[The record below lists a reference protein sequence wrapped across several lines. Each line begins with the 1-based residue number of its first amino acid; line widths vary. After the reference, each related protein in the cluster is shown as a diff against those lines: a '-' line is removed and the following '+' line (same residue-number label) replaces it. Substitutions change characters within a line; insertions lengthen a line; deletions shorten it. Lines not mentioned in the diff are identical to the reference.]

1 MRQVYCAFELSCED
15 CSGLR
20 VQSQDGRSLFARKKV
35 RRVICGPKFKRELQA
50 SHPECGIPP
59 SYREGYRSYYKGY
72 KVGGEASED

>member
-50 SHPECGIPP
+50 SHPECGILP
-59 SYREGYRSYYKGY
+59 SYREGYGFYLKGCRVDGRS
-72 KVGGEASED
+72 V